1 MKVKRELSVAEYIT
15 NSLFELMK
23 VKPYSEIS
31 INDITDNAKVH
42 RASFYR
48 NFSSKEDIIEKWLN
62 RVTVNF
68 IESSKINFK
77 EDSLNDFFL
86 KLFNHLSNYKKE
98 CTLIYQA
105 GYSHLLKNQFEDSF
119 LKYNM
124 PRYDDYKSYFMIGGI
139 FNVFNYWIMNGCKE
153 TPKEITNKLVNLM
166 SK

>member
-15 NSLFELMK
+15 NSLFELIK

-31 INDITDNAKVH
+31 INEITDNAKVH

-77 EDSLNDFFL
+77 EDSLDDFF
-86 KLFNHLSNYKKE
+86 
-98 CTLIYQA
+98 
-105 GYSHLLKNQFEDSF
+105 FE
-119 LKYNM
+119 
-124 PRYDDYKSYFMIGGI
+124 II
-139 FNVFNYWIMNGCKE
+139 
-153 TPKEITNKLVNLM
+153 
-166 SK
+166 